1 MQKSEKAS
9 TVDTENIWIIDDDQS
24 IRFVLQRALEK
35 AGMNITAFEFTS
47 DLLSAISAKDVEL
60 PDAIISDIRM
70 PGMSGLD
77 LTKKIHQQYPDLPI
91 IIMTAYSDMDS
102 AMSAYDSGA
111 FEYLPKP
118 FDINEAVEL
127 ARRACITGKALKSVD
142 SDDQSDTLGLNE
154 GEENNT
160 KDKLDQNIAE
170 LPISQK
176 EIIGQS
182 AAMQSLFKTI
192 GRLSK
197 TSISVLITGE
207 SGTGKELVAKALH
220 THSPRSHKAFIAI
233 NTAAIPREL
242 LESELFGHEK
252 GSFTGAQAQR
262 KGRFEQ
268 ANGGTLFLDE
278 IGDMPAELQTRLLR
292 VLADGEFYRVGGT
305 QAINVDVRVVAA
317 THQDLEEHVQN
328 GTFREDLYHRLNV
341 IRLQIPAL
349 RERDEDI
356 IVLLNHFL
364 VQAAQELNAEKKSLS
379 PDVINYLQT
388 LKWPGNVRQ
397 LENVSRWLTVMATG
411 QEITLEDLPPDLRD
425 DHNKNEI
432 DWEKLLFQNMMQRLN
447 RGETR
452 ILDAVTPKF
461 ESIALAAA
469 LEKTGGRKKDAAE
482 LLGWGRNT
490 LTRKLKELDT
500 SE

>member
-1 MQKSEKAS
+1 MSEKL
-9 TVDTENIWIIDDDQS
+9 WIVDDDQS
-24 IRFVLQRALEK
+24 IRWVLQRALEK
-35 AGMNITAFEFTS
+35 AQMNITAYEYAS
-47 DLLSAISAKDVEL
+47 DLLRDLKADGVQL

-70 PGMSGLD
+70 PGMNGFEL
-77 LTKKIHQQYPDLPI
+77 LKEIHQYHPNIPV
-91 IIMTAYSDMDS
+91 IIMTAHSDMDS

-118 FDINEAVEL
+118 FDINEATEL
-127 ARRACITGKALKSVD
+127 ARRACAANQSDANISATKQSIESKP
-142 SDDQSDTLGLNE
+142 SDDD
-154 GEENNT
+154 
-160 KDKLDQNIAE
+160 
-170 LPISQK
+170 LPISQQ

-182 AAMQSLFKTI
+182 VAMQELFRTI

-220 THSPRSHKAFIAI
+220 THSPRKDEPFIAI
-233 NTAAIPREL
+233 NTAAIPKEL

-252 GSFTGAQAQR
+252 GAFTGAQVQR

-268 ANGGTLFLDE
+268 ADGGSLFLDE

-305 QAINVDVRVVAA
+305 HAIKVDVRVVAA
-317 THQDLEEHVQN
+317 THQNLEEHVKK
-328 GTFREDLYHRLNV
+328 GGFREDLFHRLNV

-364 VQAAQELNAEKKSLS
+364 AQAAKELNVEQKNLS
-379 PDVINYLQT
+379 TEVSAYLQT
-388 LKWPGNVRQ
+388 LEWQGNVRQ

-411 QEITLEDLPPDLRD
+411 GEITMEDLPQDLKD
-425 DHNKNEI
+425 SDNKSDI
-432 DWEKLLFQNMMQRLN
+432 DWESLLFQNMMQRLN
-447 RGETR
+447 RGEKR
-452 ILDAVTPKF
+452 ILDEVTPKF
-461 ESIALAAA
+461 ERIALDAA
-469 LEKTGGRKKDAAE
+469 LQKTGGRKKDAAD

-490 LTRKLKELDT
+490 LTRKLKELGIT
-500 SE
+500 E